1 MYLWPDLGRF
11 VWIWAIILGFGPFCL
26 HLGHIAWIW
35 AIWHNLGQNRP
46 QRRRSP
52 EDEAG
57 GDGWTHRRSYRQ
69 IRLAFYKTLSPLG
82 PPPKK
87 ERKRK
92 KKTNSKRSLKDRK
105 ELKKKE
111 RNLKEKKIGSFFF
124 TVLLFYVLSIRPQQS
139 SFSQIVPPIVN
150 KSAVHF

>member
-87 ERKRK
+87 ER
-92 KKTNSKRSLKDRK
+92 
-105 ELKKKE
+105 
-111 RNLKEKKIGSFFF
+111 
-124 TVLLFYVLSIRPQQS
+124 
-139 SFSQIVPPIVN
+139 IVAKALDGQRYPLPLCGCEVVSGAAAPKGPMTYADFI
-150 KSAVHF
+150 